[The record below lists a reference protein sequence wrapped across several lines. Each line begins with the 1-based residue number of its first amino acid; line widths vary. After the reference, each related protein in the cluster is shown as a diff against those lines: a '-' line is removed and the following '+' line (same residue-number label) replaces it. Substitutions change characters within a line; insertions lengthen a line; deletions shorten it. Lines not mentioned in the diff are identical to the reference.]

1 MLVLQRACPDAHDG
15 RVGRRRV
22 CRAVRAEPLR
32 REVPRRACPEAQE
45 GRAWA
50 QHGQLDRPTQYSTHY
65 LWSSCSHC
73 NTLQHTAPH
82 CTTLHHTAP
91 HCTTLQRTATHCN
104 ALQHAQ
110 LHLWHIFR
118 FFQKFQ
124 ARKHTQIRAAAK
136 FCVCMWCC
144 QYVHVCAYVCM
155 CEWAS
160 ASVCARAQIRLTKL
174 TCS

>member
-1 MLVLQRACPDAHDG
+1 MRMMVVLAAGGSVELSVLSRCVGRFPEG
-15 RVGRRRV
+15 RVPRRRRV
-22 CRAVRAEPLR
+22 VLGLSTDSSTGLR
-32 REVPRRACPEAQE
+32 SIQRTIC
-45 GRAWA
+45 GRAA
-50 QHGQLDRPTQYSTHY
+50 LTAT
-65 LWSSCSHC
+65 HC
-73 NTLQHTAPH
+73 NTLQHTATH